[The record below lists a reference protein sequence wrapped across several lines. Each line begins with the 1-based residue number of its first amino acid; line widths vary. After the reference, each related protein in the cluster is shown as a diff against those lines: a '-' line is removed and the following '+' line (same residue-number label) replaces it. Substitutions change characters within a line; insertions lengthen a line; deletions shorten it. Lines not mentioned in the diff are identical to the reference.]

1 MSNFLEIGIVIAV
14 IGIQTFSGYLGNK
27 YLGAILPIVFSLIVI
42 YLFIT
47 GKLTVSFRDILMPFV
62 GLFALLGIYE
72 SADQSKKAKIKKEM
86 EKMKAKDHI
95 SQ

>member
-1 MSNFLEIGIVIAV
+1 MNNFWEILFIVAV
-14 IGIQTFSGYLGNK
+14 IGFQSFAGYLGNK

-42 YLFIT
+42 YLFLT
-47 GKLTVSFRDILMPFV
+47 GNLTFSFKDILMPFV
-62 GLFALLGIYE
+62 GLFVLIGMYE

-95 SQ
+95 NQ

>member
-1 MSNFLEIGIVIAV
+1 MNNFWEILFIVAI
-14 IGIQTFSGYLGNK
+14 IGFQSFAGYLGNK
-27 YLGAILPIVFSLIVI
+27 YVGAILPVVFSLIVI
-42 YLFIT
+42 SLFVT